1 MEFSETIK
9 LLKKVSLFRN
19 LSEKALE
26 LVASVT
32 NEVQFKSSEIIFHE
46 GEEADDLYVI
56 TDGQVNIEKHSDGSR
71 RKVLAIL
78 DRGDFFGEMAVIT
91 HGKRCAAAVASK
103 RVTLL
108 SVGKASFLNL
118 LQKDGPLCFEI
129 LQQVCE
135 RLEAAD
141 SEIESLTF
149 QNLPGR
155 IAGKIIDLGKRFGRI
170 NSAGYT
176 VIDLDVTHAG
186 LAEMVGTNRETVSK
200 YISIFRKEGSIEHES
215 KQLTIKDSSTLSS
228 WS

>member
-1 MEFSETIK
+1 MEFVETVK

-19 LSEKALE
+19 LSDKALE

-32 NEVQFKSSEIIFHE
+32 TEVQFRSSEAIFHE
-46 GEEADDLYVI
+46 GEEADDLYII
-56 TDGQVNIEKHSDGSR
+56 TDGQVNIEKHSDGTR

-91 HGKRCAAAVASK
+91 HGKRCAAAVASQP
-103 RVTLL
+103 VTLL
-108 SVGKASFLNL
+108 CVGKANFLSL

-129 LQQVCE
+129 LQQVCA

-155 IAGKIIDLGKRFGRI
+155 IAGKILDLGKRFGRL
-170 NSAGYT
+170 NAEGHT
-176 VIDLDVTHAG
+176 EIDLDVTHAG

-215 KQLTIKDSSTLSS
+215 KKLTIKDANTLST

>member
-1 MEFSETIK
+1 
-9 LLKKVSLFRN
+9 
-19 LSEKALE
+19 
-26 LVASVT
+26 
-32 NEVQFKSSEIIFHE
+32 
-46 GEEADDLYVI
+46 DDLYII
-56 TDGQVNIEKHSDGSR
+56 TEGQVNIEKRSDGSR

-91 HGKRCAAAVASK
+91 HGKRCAAAVASQPLI
-103 RVTLL
+103 LL
-108 SVGKASFLNL
+108 SVGKASFLSL
-118 LQKDGPLCFEI
+118 LQKEGPLCFEI
-129 LQQVCE
+129 LQQVRE

-155 IAGKIIDLGKRFGRI
+155 IAGKILDLGKRFGRL
-170 NSAGYT
+170 NASGQT
-176 VIDLDVTHAG
+176 EIDLDVTHAG

-215 KQLTIKDSSTLSS
+215 KKLTIKDANLLST

>member
-1 MEFSETIK
+1 MELSETVK
-9 LLKKVSLFRN
+9 LLKKVSLFRG
-19 LSEKALE
+19 LSQNAIE
-26 LVASVT
+26 LIASVT
-32 NEVQFKSSEIIFHE
+32 TEIHFRAAEIIFHE

-56 TDGQVNIEKHSDGSR
+56 TNGQVNIEKHSDGSR

-78 DRGDFFGEMAVIT
+78 EHGDFFGEMAVIT
-91 HGKRCAAAVASK
+91 HGKRCASAVASQA
-103 RVTLL
+103 VTLL
-108 SVGKASFLNL
+108 CVGKANFLSL
-118 LQKDGPLCFEI
+118 LKKDGPLCFEI

-155 IAGKIIDLGKRFGRI
+155 IAGKILDLGKRFGKL
-170 NSAGYT
+170 NDLGHT
-176 VIDLDVTHAG
+176 VVDLDVTHAG

-215 KQLTIKDSSTLSS
+215 KKLTIKDPSILST
-228 WS
+228 WG